1 MKIKLLMIGK
11 TDSREIESLTANFAM
26 RVSRY
31 INFETEV
38 IPDIKK
44 GGKMS
49 ESEVKGRESV
59 AVRNAV
65 APTDVLVLFDERGKR
80 MSSRDFASFIQTRMN
95 SSVKRLVFLIGG
107 AYGFDDEIYKRADF
121 KISLS
126 DMTFSHQMV
135 RLFATEQIYRAFTI
149 INGEPYHHD

>member
-80 MSSRDFASFIQTRMN
+80 MSSRDFASFIQTRIN